1 LHWLTFS
8 VKTFLPQLKGAE
20 TNQHDLYEKQEAGY
34 GAPETLSHRQA
45 NWANTLGPTIDHC
58 LFAAISHALYMVFAS
73 HFSN

>member
-20 TNQHDLYEKQEAGY
+20 TNQHDLYEKQEEGY

-45 NWANTLGPTIDHC
+45 NWANTLGRD
-58 LFAAISHALYMVFAS
+58 
-73 HFSN
+73 NN

>member
-34 GAPETLSHRQA
+34 GAPETLSHR
-45 NWANTLGPTIDHC
+45 
-58 LFAAISHALYMVFAS
+58 
-73 HFSN
+73 